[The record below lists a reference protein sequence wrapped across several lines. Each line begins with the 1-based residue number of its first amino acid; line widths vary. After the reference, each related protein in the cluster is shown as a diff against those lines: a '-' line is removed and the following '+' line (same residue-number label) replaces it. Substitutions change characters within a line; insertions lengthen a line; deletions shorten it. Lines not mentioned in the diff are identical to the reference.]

1 MIKTIKTLYEDPG
14 MIEIEF
20 EPIDQTII
28 DNIYNPENFEQ
39 LSFENLVVAGGR
51 TKLTDKA
58 RSSRSYRKLLKHFN
72 PMFKEITKALTE
84 IDKIRYPVFYD
95 FDSWWG
101 KNNFDNK
108 AAFMLVEDKAGFS
121 QPWHLDNR
129 FSMWAGSINLADN
142 DTKTAFSK
150 TNHDWTDNGY
160 DPDRKFYEAS
170 NKKWVGTFWLNTE
183 NNWHAVPLV
192 QQDRRAIVCNLLLAN

>member
-1 MIKTIKTLYEDPG
+1 MIKNIKTLFTDPG
-14 MIEIEF
+14 MIEVEF
-20 EPIDQTII
+20 EPLDQTII
-28 DNIYNPENFEQ
+28 DEIYTPENFKQ
-39 LSFENLVVAGGR
+39 MSFENLGIEVGR
-51 TKLTDKA
+51 KTLTDNALGTNCCNKIV
-58 RSSRSYRKLLKHFN
+58 KHFT
-72 PMFKEITKALTE
+72 PMYKEVTKVLTE
-84 IDKIRYPVFYD
+84 IDKIRFPIFID
-95 FDSWWG
+95 FDDWWL

-108 AAFMLVEDKAGFS
+108 AGYSLVEDKAGFS

-150 TNHDWTDNGY
+150 TNHDWTDNGK
-160 DPDRKFYEAS
+160 DPNRKFYEAS

-192 QQDRRAIVCNLLLAN
+192 QQDRRAIICNLLLAD